1 MNRTVFAGLGAV
13 CVASVAFAPLAH
25 AATLETTRNLAIVW
39 LERHQSAD
47 GSWGTGS
54 RRWTATSEALLAL
67 AKAGRSTSV
76 AARRAQG
83 WLLHNDARAIDSR
96 ARSIRALRAS
106 GVYVGSA
113 AGALQD
119 LGVGTGWG
127 VTKDAAIDSYDSALA
142 LGALKVSG
150 VGING
155 LTAKITEVLSRRRPD
170 GGWSGDYVPTEAG
183 VPESRSD
190 RTTSAE
196 VVRALFDVVSNA
208 DIAPSL
214 FSISNTGSPV
224 NAATPSLEIAARLAA
239 RNAWNTTGTPDP
251 TDSAMEAQLLND
263 ARLTGGVWS
272 ATDPL
277 VNAIGLLALVTKPG
291 TIPPSCPAPP
301 PPATPPDADGDG
313 FEDCIDAF
321 PNEFGEHLDSD
332 HDGIPDTIDPDR
344 DGDGVPNSQD
354 AFPSNPAE
362 TADLDGDTFGNHA
375 DPDDDGD
382 GIDDLDEYE
391 DGMDPSN
398 VDSDGDLFAD
408 GAGNLLGVAK
418 LPGAWDLD
426 HDGKIDGED
435 DFDSD
440 PTDPLDH
447 PGKSGDMA
455 PLGHP
460 DARVRREDTVVFLRA
475 LVDGSVIDGVSGAQ
489 NRQIAEDALDANRD
503 GQVDAGDGLTI
514 LNQAHE

>member
-1 MNRTVFAGLGAV
+1 MNRGVFAGLGTV
-13 CVASVAFAPLAH
+13 CIASVAFASLAD
-25 AATLETTRNLAIVW
+25 AATLPTTRNLAIVW

-83 WLLHNDARAIDSR
+83 WLLHNAARAIDSR
-96 ARSIRALRAS
+96 ARSIRALRVS

-113 AGALQD
+113 AGALHD
-119 LGVGTGWG
+119 LAVGNGWG
-127 VTKDAAIDSYDSALA
+127 VTKDAAIDSYDTALV
-142 LGALKVSG
+142 LGALKASG

-155 LTAKITEVLSRRRPD
+155 LTAKINEVLNRRRSD
-170 GGWSGDYVPTEAG
+170 GGWSGDDVPTEAG
-183 VPESRSD
+183 VPESGSD

-196 VVRALFDVVSNA
+196 VVRALFDVATSGDLTLSLFLISNA
-208 DIAPSL
+208 
-214 FSISNTGSPV
+214 GSQV

-239 RNAWNTTGTPDP
+239 RHAWNA
-251 TDSAMEAQLLND
+251 TDSVLEAQLLND
-263 ARLTGGVWS
+263 ARLTSGVWS
-272 ATDPL
+272 ANDPL

-291 TIPPSCPAPP
+291 TAPPSCPPPP

-313 FEDCIDAF
+313 FQDCIDAF
-321 PNEFGEHLDSD
+321 PNDPSEHLDSD

-344 DGDGVPNSQD
+344 DGDGMPNSQD

-362 TADLDGDTFGNHA
+362 TADLDGDSLGNHA

-382 GIDDLDEYE
+382 GIADLDEYE
-391 DGMDPSN
+391 DGMDPSS

-408 GAGNLLGVAK
+408 GSGNLLGIAK

-426 HDGKIDGED
+426 HDGKIDGEG

-440 PTDPLDH
+440 PIDPLDH

-460 DARVRREDTVVFLRA
+460 DARVRGEDAVVFLRA
-475 LVDGSVIDGVSGAQ
+475 LVDGNVIDNISGAQ

-503 GQVDAGDGLTI
+503 GRVDAGDGLTI